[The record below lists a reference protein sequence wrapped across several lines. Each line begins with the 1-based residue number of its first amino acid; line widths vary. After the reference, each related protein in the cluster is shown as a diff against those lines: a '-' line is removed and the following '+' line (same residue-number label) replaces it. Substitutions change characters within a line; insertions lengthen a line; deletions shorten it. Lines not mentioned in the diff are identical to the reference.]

1 MWKQTLKPKHSE
13 YVKYVLR
20 GLFFNYALIC
30 VHAPTEEKD
39 DDKRITSMKMWI
51 RFMKSAQKEM
61 HK

>member
-1 MWKQTLKPKHSE
+1 VETDFKAKTLRICKIR
-13 YVKYVLR
+13 VR

-39 DDKRITSMKMWI
+39 DDKRITSMKIWI